1 MLRILFIGKRE
12 VDQETI
18 GICEIS
24 FDFDESIVRA
34 SAKCL
39 AYNSFEENIYT
50 VPVES

>member
-1 MLRILFIGKRE
+1 MLTVLLIVKNE
-12 VDQETI
+12 VDQETT

-34 SAKCL
+34 SAKYL
-39 AYNSFEENIYT
+39 AHNSFENIYT